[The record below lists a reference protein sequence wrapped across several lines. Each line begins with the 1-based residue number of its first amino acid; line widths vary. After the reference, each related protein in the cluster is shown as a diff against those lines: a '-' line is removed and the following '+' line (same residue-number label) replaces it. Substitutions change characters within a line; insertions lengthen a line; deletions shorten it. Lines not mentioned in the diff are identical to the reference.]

1 MSQAGIVS
9 DQTSGLPDIETIT
22 GTSGGAVGPNAA
34 FNINLLGAEEVIV
47 TGNPGTN
54 TLTIDSINGTGNTVG
69 AVTLDLITLNLGAV
83 AAAYSFYVLITG
95 FDTTTPTVATYS
107 ITGGIRTT
115 GAAAVRDAT
124 PSYSDSEAAA
134 MIPSDDDL
142 LAVANTA
149 VVRVTGVAGLT
160 IHWKAKIIYTKAT

>member
-1 MSQAGIVS
+1 MSQIYKSVS
-9 DQTSGLPDIETIT
+9 SPGSGAILTVT
-22 GTSGGAVGPNAA
+22 GTSGGAVPPSGAGNL
-34 FNINLLGAEEVIV
+34 NLLGAEEVTV

-54 TLTIDSINGTGNTVG
+54 TLTIDSINGSATTVG
-69 AVTLDLITLNLGAV
+69 AVTADLISLPLGAV
-83 AAAYSFYVLITG
+83 PAGYSFFVIISG
-95 FDTTTPTVATYS
+95 FDTTTPSLATYS

-124 PSYSDSEAAA
+124 PSYSDSESAA

-142 LAVANTA
+142 IAVANTA

-160 IHWKAKIIYTKAT
+160 IHWKAKIIYTKAV